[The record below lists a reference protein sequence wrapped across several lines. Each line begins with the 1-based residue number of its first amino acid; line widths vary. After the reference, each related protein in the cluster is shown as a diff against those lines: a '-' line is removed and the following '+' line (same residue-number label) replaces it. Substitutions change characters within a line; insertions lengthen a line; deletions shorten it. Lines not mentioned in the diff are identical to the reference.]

1 MANKKITDL
10 SDLPSPA
17 GADVLP
23 IVDDVSG
30 SPVTKKVTVNN
41 LIALAPQGDLVASNN
56 LSDVASAATSRTN
69 LGLGDAA
76 TKTVGTSNGNVVAL
90 DSTGLPAVDGSQLTG
105 ITATDSTKLAIASNL
120 SDLNNP
126 GTARTNLG
134 LGDAATKTVGTA
146 DTNVIVVSSGT
157 VDLGGNKLEDFD
169 ASINDQTG
177 TTYTLVAGDNGKVIK
192 FTNGSAI
199 TLTLPSG
206 LGLGFNCSVIQYG
219 AGQITFSTSSSTLYN
234 RQSHT
239 KTAGQYAVTGLISC
253 VADVFVLA
261 GDTAS

>member
-30 SPVTKKVTVNN
+30 SPVTKKVT
-41 LIALAPQGDLVASNN
+41 
-56 LSDVASAATSRTN
+56 
-69 LGLGDAA
+69 
-76 TKTVGTSNGNVVAL
+76 
-90 DSTGLPAVDGSQLTG
+90 
-105 ITATDSTKLAIASNL
+105 ASNL
-120 SDLNNP
+120 MSLAPVQSVAGKTGAVTVDAGDLTDGNFD
-126 GTARTNLG
+126 GTA
-134 LGDAATKTVGTA
+134 
-146 DTNVIVVSSGT
+146 ISG
-157 VDLGGNKLEDFD
+157 FD
-169 ASINDQTG
+169 ASINEQTG

-206 LGLGFNCSVIQYG
+206 LGEGFNCTVIQYG
-219 AGQITFSTSSSTLYN
+219 AGQITFSGTFYN
-234 RQSHT
+234 QSSHT

-253 VADVFVLA
+253 VADAFVLA

>member
-10 SDLPSPA
+10 SDLPSPV

-30 SPVTKKVTVNN
+30 SPVTKKVT
-41 LIALAPQGDLVASNN
+41 
-56 LSDVASAATSRTN
+56 
-69 LGLGDAA
+69 
-76 TKTVGTSNGNVVAL
+76 
-90 DSTGLPAVDGSQLTG
+90 
-105 ITATDSTKLAIASNL
+105 ASNL
-120 SDLNNP
+120 MSLAPVQSVAGKTGAVTVDAGDLTDGNFD
-126 GTARTNLG
+126 GTA
-134 LGDAATKTVGTA
+134 
-146 DTNVIVVSSGT
+146 ISG
-157 VDLGGNKLEDFD
+157 FD
-169 ASINDQTG
+169 ASINEQTG

-206 LGLGFNCSVIQYG
+206 LGEGFNCSAIQYG

-253 VADVFVLA
+253 VADSFVLA

>member
-1 MANKKITDL
+1 MANKKITEL
-10 SDLPSPA
+10 TALTSPA
-17 GADVLP
+17 GADLLA
-23 IVDDVSG
+23 IVDDVAG
-30 SPVTKKVTVNN
+30 TATTKKITVTN
-41 LIALAPQGDLVASNN
+41 LMTQAPQGDLVASNN
-56 LSDVASAATSRTN
+56 LNDVASAATSRTN

-76 TKTVGTSNGNVVAL
+76 TKTVGT
-90 DSTGLPAVDGSQLTG
+90 
-105 ITATDSTKLAIASNL
+105 
-120 SDLNNP
+120 
-126 GTARTNLG
+126 
-134 LGDAATKTVGTA
+134 A
-146 DTNVIVVSSGT
+146 DTNVIAVSSGT

-169 ASINDQTG
+169 ASINEQTG

-199 TLTLPSG
+199 TVTLPSG

>member
-10 SDLPSPA
+10 SDLPSPI

-30 SPVTKKVTVNN
+30 TPVTKKVT
-41 LIALAPQGDLVASNN
+41 
-56 LSDVASAATSRTN
+56 
-69 LGLGDAA
+69 
-76 TKTVGTSNGNVVAL
+76 
-90 DSTGLPAVDGSQLTG
+90 
-105 ITATDSTKLAIASNL
+105 ASNL
-120 SDLNNP
+120 MSLAPVQSVAGKTGVVTVDAGDLTDGNFD
-126 GTARTNLG
+126 GTA
-134 LGDAATKTVGTA
+134 
-146 DTNVIVVSSGT
+146 ISG
-157 VDLGGNKLEDFD
+157 FD
-169 ASINDQTG
+169 ASINEQTG

-206 LGLGFNCSVIQYG
+206 LGEGFNCSVIQYG
-219 AGQITFSTSSSTLYN
+219 AGQITFSGTFYN
-234 RQSHT
+234 QSSHT

-253 VADVFVLA
+253 VADSFVLA

>member
-1 MANKKITDL
+1 MNKKITDL
-10 SDLPSPA
+10 SNLPSPV

-30 SPVTKKVTVNN
+30 SPVTKKVTVTN
-41 LIALAPQGDLVASNN
+41 LMTLAPQGDLVASNN
-56 LSDVASAATSRTN
+56 LSDVANA
-69 LGLGDAA
+69 
-76 TKTVGTSNGNVVAL
+76 GTS
-90 DSTGLPAVDGSQLTG
+90 
-105 ITATDSTKLAIASNL
+105 
-120 SDLNNP
+120 
-126 GTARTNLG
+126 RTNLG

-146 DTNVIVVSSGT
+146 DTNVIAVASGT

-177 TTYTLVAGDNGKVIK
+177 TAYTLLAGDNGKVIK

-219 AGQITFSTSSSTLYN
+219 AGQITFTASGSTLYN

-239 KTAGQYAVTGLISC
+239 KTAAQYAVTGLVSC

>member
-1 MANKKITDL
+1 MNKKITEL
-10 SDLPSPA
+10 TDLPSPA

-30 SPVTKKVTVNN
+30 APVTKKVTVTN
-41 LIALAPQGDLVASNN
+41 LMTLAPQGDLVASNN
-56 LSDVASAATSRTN
+56 LSDVASASTS
-69 LGLGDAA
+69 
-76 TKTVGTSNGNVVAL
+76 
-90 DSTGLPAVDGSQLTG
+90 
-105 ITATDSTKLAIASNL
+105 
-120 SDLNNP
+120 
-126 GTARTNLG
+126 RTNLG

-146 DTNVIVVSSGT
+146 DTNVIGVSSGT

-169 ASINDQTG
+169 ASINEQTG
-177 TTYTLVAGDNGKVIK
+177 TTYTLVDGDNGKVIK

-199 TLTLPSG
+199 TVTLPSG

-239 KTAGQYAVTGLISC
+239 KTAGQYAVAGLISC

>member
-30 SPVTKKVTVNN
+30 SPVTKKVT
-41 LIALAPQGDLVASNN
+41 
-56 LSDVASAATSRTN
+56 
-69 LGLGDAA
+69 
-76 TKTVGTSNGNVVAL
+76 
-90 DSTGLPAVDGSQLTG
+90 
-105 ITATDSTKLAIASNL
+105 ASNL
-120 SDLNNP
+120 MSLAPVQSVAGKTGAVTVDAGDLTDGNFD
-126 GTARTNLG
+126 GTA
-134 LGDAATKTVGTA
+134 
-146 DTNVIVVSSGT
+146 ISG
-157 VDLGGNKLEDFD
+157 FD
-169 ASINDQTG
+169 ASINEQTG

-206 LGLGFNCSVIQYG
+206 LGEGFNCSVIQYG
-219 AGQITFSTSSSTLYN
+219 AGQITFSGTFYN
-234 RQSHT
+234 QSSHT

-253 VADVFVLA
+253 VADSFVLA

>member
-1 MANKKITDL
+1 MANKKISALTAL
-10 SDLPSPA
+10 GGTPA
-17 GADVLP
+17 VGDIIPVT
-23 IVDDVSG
+23 DVSDTTG
-30 SPVTKKVTVNN
+30 SAQGTTKKVTVAN
-41 LIALAPQGDLVASNN
+41 LVS
-56 LSDVASAATSRTN
+56 ATSAGA
-69 LGLGDAA
+69 LSSYDF
-76 TKTVGTSNGNVVAL
+76 NGN
-90 DSTGLPAVDGSQLTG
+90 
-105 ITATDSTKLAIASNL
+105 AI
-120 SDLNNP
+120 
-126 GTARTNLG
+126 
-134 LGDAATKTVGTA
+134 
-146 DTNVIVVSSGT
+146 SG
-157 VDLGGNKLEDFD
+157 FD
-169 ASINDQTG
+169 ASINEQTG

-199 TLTLPSG
+199 TVTLPSG

>member
-1 MANKKITDL
+1 MNKKITDL
-10 SDLPSPA
+10 SNLPSPV

-30 SPVTKKVTVNN
+30 SPVTKKVTVTN
-41 LIALAPQGDLVASNN
+41 LMTLAPQGDLVASNN
-56 LSDVASAATSRTN
+56 LSDVANA
-69 LGLGDAA
+69 
-76 TKTVGTSNGNVVAL
+76 GTS
-90 DSTGLPAVDGSQLTG
+90 
-105 ITATDSTKLAIASNL
+105 
-120 SDLNNP
+120 
-126 GTARTNLG
+126 RTNLG

-146 DTNVIVVSSGT
+146 DTNVIAVASGT

-169 ASINDQTG
+169 ASINEQTG
-177 TTYTLVAGDNGKVIK
+177 TAYTLVAGDNGKVIK

-206 LGLGFNCSVIQYG
+206 LGLGFNCSIIQYG
-219 AGQITFSTSSSTLYN
+219 AGQITFTASGSTLYN

-239 KTAGQYAVTGLISC
+239 KTAAQYAVTGLVSC

>member
-10 SDLPSPA
+10 SDLPSPV

-30 SPVTKKVTVNN
+30 SPVTKKVT
-41 LIALAPQGDLVASNN
+41 
-56 LSDVASAATSRTN
+56 
-69 LGLGDAA
+69 
-76 TKTVGTSNGNVVAL
+76 
-90 DSTGLPAVDGSQLTG
+90 
-105 ITATDSTKLAIASNL
+105 ASNL
-120 SDLNNP
+120 MSLAPVQSVAGKTGVVTVDAGDLTDGNFD
-126 GTARTNLG
+126 GTA
-134 LGDAATKTVGTA
+134 
-146 DTNVIVVSSGT
+146 ISG
-157 VDLGGNKLEDFD
+157 FD
-169 ASINDQTG
+169 ASINEQTG

-206 LGLGFNCSVIQYG
+206 LGEGFNCTVIQYG
-219 AGQITFSTSSSTLYN
+219 AGQITFSGTFYN
-234 RQSHT
+234 QSSHT

-253 VADVFVLA
+253 VADSFVLA

>member
-1 MANKKITDL
+1 MANKKITEL
-10 SDLPSPA
+10 TALTSPA
-17 GADVLP
+17 GADLLA
-23 IVDDVSG
+23 IVDDVAG
-30 SPVTKKVTVNN
+30 TATTKKITVTN
-41 LIALAPQGDLVASNN
+41 LMTQAPQGDLVASNN
-56 LSDVASAATSRTN
+56 LNDVASAATSRTN

-76 TKTVGTSNGNVVAL
+76 TKTVGT
-90 DSTGLPAVDGSQLTG
+90 
-105 ITATDSTKLAIASNL
+105 
-120 SDLNNP
+120 
-126 GTARTNLG
+126 
-134 LGDAATKTVGTA
+134 A
-146 DTNVIVVSSGT
+146 DTNVIAVSSGT

-169 ASINDQTG
+169 ASINEQTG
-177 TTYTLVAGDNGKVIK
+177 TSYTLVAGDNGKVIK

-199 TLTLPSG
+199 TVTLPSG